1 MMSSLSNRTHH
12 VYTAHIV
19 TFNTTPQIQYEW
31 VGKAQV
37 TFGEIPKE
45 SL

>member
-1 MMSSLSNRTHH
+1 MGWLSGKTHN

-45 SL
+45 AL